1 MNFKKGLIFVLFCAL
16 FLCSCGGEK
25 EETTTTVQSVKFE
38 TTTTTEAAET
48 EAPEADPETSETSG
62 GGMVVLDEFEI
73 GEGVDGVID
82 FGE

>member
-1 MNFKKGLIFVLFCAL
+1 MNFKKELIFVLFCAL

-38 TTTTTEAAET
+38 TTTTTKAAET
-48 EAPEADPETSETSG
+48 EPESPEASG
-62 GGMVVLDEFEI
+62 SGMVIVDELEI
-73 GEGVDGVID
+73 GEGTDGVID

>member
-25 EETTTTVQSVKFE
+25 EETATTAQPVKFE
-38 TTTTTEAAET
+38 TTTTTEAET
-48 EAPEADPETSETSG
+48 EPEASETSG
-62 GGMVVLDEFEI
+62 GGMVILDELEI

-82 FGE
+82 FGD

>member
-1 MNFKKGLIFVLFCAL
+1 MKFKKGLIFVLFCAF

-38 TTTTTEAAET
+38 TTTTTEAAEA
-48 EAPEADPETSETSG
+48 EPEPSESSESS
-62 GGMVVLDEFEI
+62 GGMVILDELEI
-73 GEGVDGVID
+73 GEGADGVID

>member
-48 EAPEADPETSETSG
+48 EPEASESS
-62 GGMVVLDEFEI
+62 GGMVILDELEI
-73 GEGVDGVID
+73 GEGADGVINFD
-82 FGE
+82 D